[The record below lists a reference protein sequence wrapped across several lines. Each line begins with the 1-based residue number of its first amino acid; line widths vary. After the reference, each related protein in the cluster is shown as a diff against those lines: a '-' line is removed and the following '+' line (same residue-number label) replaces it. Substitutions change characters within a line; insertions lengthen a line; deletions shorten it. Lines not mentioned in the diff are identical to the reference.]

1 MGISHV
7 EMVMKQNINIINLR
21 SKLLKIKLNSSFNE
35 LIYNLQFT
43 L

>member
-1 MGISHV
+1 MGIGNV